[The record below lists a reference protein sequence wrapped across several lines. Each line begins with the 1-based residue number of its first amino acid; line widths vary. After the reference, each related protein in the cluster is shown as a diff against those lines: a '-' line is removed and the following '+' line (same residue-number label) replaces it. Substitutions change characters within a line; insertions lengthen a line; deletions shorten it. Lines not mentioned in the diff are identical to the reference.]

1 MAWDGEDLP
10 TLLQKEYPNWDV
22 EVGIAGLFV
31 VVEYADAVSSATEDT
46 PPLLPA
52 LWERGERG
60 RRVSQYCLT

>member
-10 TLLQKEYPNWDV
+10 TLLQEEDPNGHV

-31 VVEYADAVSSATEDT
+31 VVEYADSIPSTAEDT

-52 LWERGERG
+52 LWEREE
-60 RRVSQYCLT
+60 RVSEYSLT

>member
-10 TLLQKEYPNWDV
+10 TLLQKEDPDGDI

-31 VVEYADAVSSATEDT
+31 VVEYTDPICSAAEDT

-52 LWERGERG
+52 LWEREERG
-60 RRVSQYCLT
+60 MVMVSIT